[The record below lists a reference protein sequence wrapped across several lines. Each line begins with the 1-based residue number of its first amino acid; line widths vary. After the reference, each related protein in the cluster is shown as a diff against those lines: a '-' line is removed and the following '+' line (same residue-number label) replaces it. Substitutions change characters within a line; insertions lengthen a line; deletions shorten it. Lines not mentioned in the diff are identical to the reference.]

1 MVLLMLAK
9 YSDSQRKLW
18 GRMESCATVGN
29 RRWTGRRVTNS
40 PQVFNPPHKHFFFA
54 EELQH

>member
-1 MVLLMLAK
+1 MLAK

-29 RRWTGRRVTNS
+29 RRWTGRRVTNP
-40 PQVFNPPHKHFFFA
+40 PQVFNLPHKHFFFT
-54 EELQH
+54 EELQHGL